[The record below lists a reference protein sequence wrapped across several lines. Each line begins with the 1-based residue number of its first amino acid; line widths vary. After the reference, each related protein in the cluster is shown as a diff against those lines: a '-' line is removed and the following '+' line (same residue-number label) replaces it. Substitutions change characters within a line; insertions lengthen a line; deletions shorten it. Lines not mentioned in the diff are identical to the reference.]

1 VRESEICRLL
11 RRIEEPALKDIDLR
25 LVSELMKNS
34 RRSDRDLAKTLR
46 VSQPTVT
53 RVRTRLEREG
63 IIREY
68 TVIPDY
74 ARLGFEIA
82 SMTFARLK
90 EPMSQEATE
99 EIRKTAREREKKNP
113 AATILAMNGI
123 GCDAE
128 RVVIAFHKNYSEFTE
143 FLRFIKQYPP
153 VKVDEIKSFIIDLSD
168 KGHFRNLTFSVLADR
183 LPTMKEDAPKK
194 GETAR
199 SRRTMQFKK

>member
-1 VRESEICRLL
+1 
-11 RRIEEPALKDIDLR
+11 LKDVDLK
-25 LVSELMKNS
+25 LVSELLKNS
-34 RRSDRDLAKTLR
+34 RRSDRDLAKSLG

-68 TVIPDY
+68 TVIPDF

-90 EPMSQEATE
+90 EPMSHEATE
-99 EIRKTAREREKKNP
+99 EIMKTAKEMEKKNP
-113 AATILAMNGI
+113 AATLLEMNGI

-128 RVVIAFHKNYSEFTE
+128 RVVIALHKNYSEYTD
-143 FLRFIKQYPP
+143 FLRFVKQYPW

-168 KGHFRNLTFSVLADR
+168 KTHFRRLTFSALADR
-183 LPTMKEDAPKK
+183 VPSMKQDAPKT

-199 SRRTMQFKK
+199 PRRGQRYRK